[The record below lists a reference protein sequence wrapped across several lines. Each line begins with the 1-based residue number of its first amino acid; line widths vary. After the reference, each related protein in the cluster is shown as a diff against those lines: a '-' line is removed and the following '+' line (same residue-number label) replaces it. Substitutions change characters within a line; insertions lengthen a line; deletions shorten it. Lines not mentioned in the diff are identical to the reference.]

1 MPPADPHH
9 IQSVDYALV
18 GGGLQSALLVL
29 ALRAH
34 QPDASIALFERADHL
49 GGNHTWCFHSGDVSA
64 AARKWIEPLVSHD
77 WPGYEVSFPGFT
89 RAIDDRYSCILP
101 ERLEESV
108 GAALADSSCLL
119 LKNAEVTRLTPTRV
133 DLADGRSV
141 DAHLVID
148 ARGPGALPKDGAGFQ
163 KFVGRE
169 LELEQP
175 HGLERPVL
183 MDATVDQT
191 DGFRFF
197 YLLPFGPRE
206 LLVEDTRFTSEP
218 DVDVDEYVREIEA
231 YCSVKG
237 WAVKAVGRE
246 ETGILPMPWAGSTPE
261 PSGGVLRAGYRGGWF
276 HPATGY
282 SLPVAAR
289 LAETV
294 AGLEPDEVRENGL
307 PEFWEEHERQRGYCQ
322 FLNRLLF
329 RWYPPDMRWHIF
341 ARFYRLAEPLIRR
354 FYAMQLQ
361 VSDQARLLVGRPPRG
376 LSVRHRI
383 AGGGES

>member
-1 MPPADPHH
+1 M
-9 IQSVDYALV
+9 
-18 GGGLQSALLVL
+18 VL

-34 QPDASIALFERADHL
+34 QPGATIALFEREDRL
-49 GGNHTWCFHSGDVSA
+49 GGNHTWCFHSGDISIA
-64 AARKWIEPLVSHD
+64 AKRWIAPLVSHR
-77 WPGYEVSFPGFT
+77 WPGYDVNFPGFT
-89 RAIDDRYSCILP
+89 RTIEDPYSCILP
-101 ERLEESV
+101 ERLDVAVE
-108 GAALADSSCLL
+108 AALAPPNGILL
-119 LKNAEVTRLTPTRV
+119 RSAEVSEVAPTRV
-133 DLADGRSV
+133 ELTDGRSV
-141 DAHLVID
+141 DARLVID
-148 ARGPGALPKDGAGFQ
+148 ARGPDSQSADGAGFQ

-169 LELEQP
+169 LEFEQP
-175 HGLERPVL
+175 HGLEHPVL

-191 DGFRFF
+191 DGYRFF
-197 YLLPFGPRE
+197 YLLPFGPNQ

-218 DVDVDEYVREIEA
+218 DLDPDEYRREIEA
-231 YCSVKG
+231 YCSGRG
-237 WAVKAVGRE
+237 WKITTTGRE
-246 ETGILPMPWAGSTPE
+246 ETGILPMPWEGSTPE

-276 HPATGY
+276 HPGTGY

-294 AGLEPDEVRENGL
+294 AGLDADQVREDGL
-307 PEFWEEHERQRGYCQ
+307 RDFWEEHERQRGYCQ

-329 RWYPPDMRWHIF
+329 RWYPPEMRWHIF